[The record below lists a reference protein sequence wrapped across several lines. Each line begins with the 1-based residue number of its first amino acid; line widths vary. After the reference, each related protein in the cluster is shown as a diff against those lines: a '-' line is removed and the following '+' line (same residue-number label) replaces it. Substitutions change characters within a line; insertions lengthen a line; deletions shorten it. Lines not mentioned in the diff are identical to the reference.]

1 MHRRGIFAVAIITS
15 TFMRMVQAESRF
27 FGIPNMPIQET
38 VHHPGA
44 VTLEEAVVDAE
55 SITPAIVALLTGR
68 GAEP

>member
-15 TFMRMVQAESRF
+15 TFMRLVQTESRF

-44 VTLEEAVVDAE
+44 VTLNEAVADAE
-55 SITPAIVALLTGR
+55 SITPALVAYLTG
-68 GAEP
+68 GSVS